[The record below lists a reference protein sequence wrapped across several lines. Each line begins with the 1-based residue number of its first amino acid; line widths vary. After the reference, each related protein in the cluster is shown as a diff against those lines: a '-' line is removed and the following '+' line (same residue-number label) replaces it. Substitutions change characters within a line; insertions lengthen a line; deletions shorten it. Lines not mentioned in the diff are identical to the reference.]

1 MWGQPPGLSAER
13 SEAAR
18 DPATCSEAP
27 GFCVAQRF
35 SVCVRTRF
43 FASRWNQVLWF
54 SREAAK
60 ECSPRRK
67 PWVESGKGA
76 SPGGAEE
83 YFSRILF
90 SPETTALAEAR
101 RQSSRYNILVPEV
114 STPAAPAAESTPT
127 PRFTLRQR
135 IILRIIIAAGY
146 WFIRLIG
153 PTLRVCVSREEGAQ
167 QTVGQRPLI
176 LNFWHAGII
185 PATYLFRNAGIR
197 VMSSNSY
204 DGEYMG
210 RIIHKFGFV
219 AVKGSSSRNAVRA
232 LLGLRRALQENW
244 SVAFSLDGPRGPR
257 YKVKPGPVS
266 LARSS
271 AVPLSTFHIAVERAW
286 VLNTWDRLLIPKPFS
301 RVLMR
306 FGKLIPVPSEASDEE
321 LDRHQQELQESLDR
335 IREFAEEN
343 VSKVG
348 TTEFP
353 YYRQV

>member
-1 MWGQPPGLSAER
+1 MP
-13 SEAAR
+13 EASTR
-18 DPATCSEAP
+18 EVATTE
-27 GFCVAQRF
+27 V
-35 SVCVRTRF
+35 T
-43 FASRWNQVLWF
+43 
-54 SREAAK
+54 
-60 ECSPRRK
+60 
-67 PWVESGKGA
+67 A
-76 SPGGAEE
+76 SP
-83 YFSRILF
+83 L
-90 SPETTALAEAR
+90 
-101 RQSSRYNILVPEV
+101 
-114 STPAAPAAESTPT
+114 
-127 PRFTLRQR
+127 RFTLRQR
-135 IILRIIIAAGY
+135 IVLRLIIAAGY

-167 QTVGQRPLI
+167 QTIDQRPLI
-176 LNFWHAGII
+176 VSLWHACQI
-185 PATYLFRNAGIR
+185 PATYVCRDIGVR

-210 RIIHKFGFV
+210 RIIRKFGFV

-232 LLGLRRALQENW
+232 LLGLRRALQDGW
-244 SVAFSLDGPRGPR
+244 TVAFTLDGPRGPR
-257 YKVKPGPVS
+257 RKVKPGPVT
-266 LARSS
+266 LARS
-271 AVPLSTFHIAVERAW
+271 AGVPLSMFHMAVERAW

-306 FGKLIPVPSEASDEE
+306 FGKLIPVPADASDEE